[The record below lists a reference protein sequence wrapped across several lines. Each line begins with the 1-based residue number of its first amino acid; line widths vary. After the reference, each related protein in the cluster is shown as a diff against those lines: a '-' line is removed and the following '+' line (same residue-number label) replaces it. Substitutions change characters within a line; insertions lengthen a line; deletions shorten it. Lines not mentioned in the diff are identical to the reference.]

1 MVTPEQWRASE
12 GGWRASRGRQTQY
25 GLLSSHKSSQTL
37 TRVLDRDHTMERT
50 IVVHRAT
57 EDVLRR
63 SNPRQREEHGLI
75 EVMSVKG
82 ERAEALASEL
92 GGHRA

>member
-1 MVTPEQWRASE
+1 VYLNREGVGGRLE
-12 GGWRASRGRQTQY
+12 GGGGRQTQY
-25 GLLSSHKSSQTL
+25 GLLPSHKSSQTL
-37 TRVLDRDHTMERT
+37 PRVLDGDHTMERT
-50 IVVHRAT
+50 IVVYRAT

-63 SNPRQREEHGLI
+63 STPRQREEHGLI

-92 GGHRA
+92 GGH